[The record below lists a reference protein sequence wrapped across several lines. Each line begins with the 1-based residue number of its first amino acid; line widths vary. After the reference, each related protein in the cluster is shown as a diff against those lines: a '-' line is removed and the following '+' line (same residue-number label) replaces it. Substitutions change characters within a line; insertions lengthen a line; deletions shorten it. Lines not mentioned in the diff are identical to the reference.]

1 MVTELPGAAT
11 NWKELAVAARHTPDF
26 PFIKAF
32 REHVT
37 LDFKDHNGFSFV
49 MARTTM
55 VLEEAFGALVTR
67 LSD

>member
-1 MVTELPGAAT
+1 MVAELPGAAR

-37 LDFKDHNGFSFV
+37 LDFKNHSGFSFV
-49 MARTTM
+49 MTRTTM
-55 VLEEAFGALVTR
+55 ALEKSHLER
-67 LSD
+67 K